1 MREVHN
7 LANVFEPIA
16 DTINNVNGY
25 KVFDERRG
33 DINYVIAELNL
44 YADHLR
50 SAIGVDPGASARLL
64 AELTDAL
71 DSPARDAAIALIQ
84 SDYTR
89 VRQSDRFCTKL
100 TGRAGDAIRVRI
112 QHCESGIYMA
122 ATCSWSGHQRIITD
136 VKTNLAGKGEISDR
150 ACPVDQ
156 RKLLPFRHLA
166 VPEWTSWEGIG
177 GLQIWRYTRLGIGTS
192 LYQRASNIF
201 PNARWIGGTLSDPA
215 HGLRN
220 ALHRRSPW
228 HWEAP
233 RCAVCGT
240 SADTPQLRWAAS
252 TRIELAAAH
261 EAGAPSSPGQLG
273 TG

>member
-1 MREVHN
+1 MSDLHD
-7 LANVFEPIA
+7 LANTFEPIA
-16 DTINNVNGY
+16 DSINNTTGY
-25 KVFDERRG
+25 NLFDDRRG
-33 DINYVIAELNL
+33 DVDHVVAQLNS

-50 SAIGVDPGASARLL
+50 AAIEVDPMPPVKLL
-64 AELTDAL
+64 AELTEAL
-71 DSPARDAAIALIQ
+71 DSPERDAAIALIQ
-84 SDYTR
+84 ADYKR

-122 ATCSWSGHQRIITD
+122 ATCSWTGHQRIITD

-156 RKLLPFRHLA
+156 CKLLPFRHLA
-166 VPEWTSWEGIG
+166 VPAWTSWDGIG

-233 RCAVCGT
+233 HCAVCGK

-252 TRIELAAAH
+252 TRRELAAAH